1 MDNSNVA
8 PSSSFHVI
16 KIWGNT
22 NREQVK
28 GLWNSS
34 NQCRCRFV
42 FPVYLTENNTDC
54 GKINVFQIKSFVFL
68 ASLALNVQYIT
79 SNLKLLFQ
87 FCNFI
92 FYFFKRCFST
102 NSKHLLLPSKT
113 GFTCILGTSFLLY
126 IRPVSLINSLK
137 HMGIIPSHSSPPVDF
152 PTVLLL
158 LQNVTGSHR
167 RRKTQ
172 RDQCC

>member
-34 NQCRCRFV
+34 NQCRCRFA
-42 FPVYLTENNTDC
+42 FPVYLTENNSDS
-54 GKINVFQIKSFVFL
+54 GKINVFQIKPFVFL
-68 ASLALNVQYIT
+68 ASLAFIVQYII

-87 FCNFI
+87 GFF
-92 FYFFKRCFST
+92 FFFKQCFSA
-102 NSKHLLLPSKT
+102 NCKHLLLPSKT
-113 GFTCILGTSFLLY
+113 GFMCLLGTSFLLF
-126 IRPVSLINSLK
+126 IIPVSLRNSLK
-137 HMGIIPSHSSPPVDF
+137 HMGIIPSHSSPPVEI
-152 PTVLLL
+152 PTALLL
-158 LQNVTGSHR
+158 LQNFTSSHCR
-167 RRKTQ
+167 AKTQ
-172 RDQCC
+172 RNQLY